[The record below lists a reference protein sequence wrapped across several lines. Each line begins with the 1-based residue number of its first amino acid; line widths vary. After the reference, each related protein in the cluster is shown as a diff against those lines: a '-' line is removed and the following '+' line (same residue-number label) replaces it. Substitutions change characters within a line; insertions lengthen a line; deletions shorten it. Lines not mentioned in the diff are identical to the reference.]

1 MKTLKTPLDPEKVKE
16 LKVNDSFYVTGK
28 IFTARDAAHE
38 KLLEIHEEGKEPP
51 FSLGDYPCY
60 HCGPV
65 MKKEND
71 EWKLV
76 SAGPTTSIR
85 MEIFEDE
92 FMDKFGTKIF
102 VGKGGMGEKT
112 LKALQKHGGV
122 YAQFTGGAGSLMAGS
137 VKKVE
142 DVFYL
147 DELGI
152 PEAIWL
158 LKVEEFGPLV
168 VTMDSHG
175 SSLHAE
181 ISEKVSN
188 NLDRMKKELSEGTSL

>member
-1 MKTLKTPLDPEKVKE
+1 MKTVETPLDPDEIE
-16 LKVNDSFYVTGK
+16 GLGVNDVIEITGK
-28 IFTARDAAHE
+28 IFTARDSAHR
-38 KLLEIHEEGKEPP
+38 KLLEAHEEGEEPP
-51 FSLGDYPCY
+51 ISLADYPCF

-65 MKKEND
+65 MKRKDD
-71 EWKLV
+71 EWKVV

-92 FMDKFGTKIF
+92 FMEKFGVRAFI
-102 VGKGGMGEKT
+102 GKGGMGERT
-112 LKALQKHGGV
+112 LKALGKYGGV
-122 YAQFTGGAGSLMAGS
+122 YLQYTGGAGSLTAGS

-152 PEAIWL
+152 PEAVWL
-158 LKVEEFGPLV
+158 FEVEEFGPLV

-175 SSLHAE
+175 SSLHEE
-181 ISEKVSN
+181 ISKNVSEKLERLKS
-188 NLDRMKKELSEGTSL
+188 EL